1 MMTLTLMVVLHY
13 VEVGMNNE
21 KNKKRRIIDEN
32 KRRIHNKTNQKST
45 A

>member
-1 MMTLTLMVVLHY
+1 MVEY
-13 VEVGMNNE
+13 QTP
-21 KNKKRRIIDEN
+21 KKRRIIDEN